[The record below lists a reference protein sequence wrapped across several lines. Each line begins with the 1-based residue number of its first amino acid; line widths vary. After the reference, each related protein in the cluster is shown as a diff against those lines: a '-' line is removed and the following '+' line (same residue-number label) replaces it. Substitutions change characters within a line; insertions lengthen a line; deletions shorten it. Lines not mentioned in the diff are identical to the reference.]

1 MNSYLKILILA
12 IAILALFHY
21 KKYKEYNDKYQIN
34 QQELDYVD
42 GNELYNELNPL
53 VITFIEKISLEKNI
67 EKYKLFSTITIQR
80 NNFTL
85 KPLNSYYQHNNEIML
100 LRSKKSITI
109 SLVNPK
115 FQEYFKYSK
124 KDNFKHF
131 TLDKKNYDKVTSID
145 IIAREYN
152 IIYIPR
158 HWLFKIESN
167 EKDLNLEINLSNN
180 LFTYLF
186 RFFN

>member
-1 MNSYLKILILA
+1 M
-12 IAILALFHY
+12 
-21 KKYKEYNDKYQIN
+21 
-34 QQELDYVD
+34 
-42 GNELYNELNPL
+42 
-53 VITFIEKISLEKNI
+53 
-67 EKYKLFSTITIQR
+67 
-80 NNFTL
+80 
-85 KPLNSYYQHNNEIML
+85 
-100 LRSKKSITI
+100 
-109 SLVNPK
+109 NPK

-124 KDNFKHF
+124 KDNFKHY